1 MCEYTRELEL
11 IKRLIDVADK
21 AVEAQVIEERWSF
34 EGVCHSFAKTVVEY
48 SKAAYDNVL
57 LGNFHAVNM
66 ICRAI
71 LENCVFLEILINH
84 DDVELWKYYL
94 VYSFRAAIHKTGR
107 KSFLNDKRYDC
118 RLDSQQRA
126 SNPLSSFQKD
136 GHLHFEEIVIHHIEE
151 KSIPSFRK
159 ERGANHF
166 EMRSII
172 SKRASSIISK
182 WQGFI
187 ISKRQFCL

>member
-136 GHLHFEEIVIHHIEE
+136 GHLHFEETVIRHIEE
-151 KSIPSFRK
+151 KSIPSFRNGRALSFQNDSFAYDLSMMNLNDSFRND
-159 ERGANHF
+159 RGSA
-166 EMRSII
+166 IL
-172 SKRASSIISK
+172 K
-182 WQGFI
+182 
-187 ISKRQFCL
+187 

>member
-1 MCEYTRELEL
+1 MSIHSNPYQLQDQIL
-11 IKRLIDVADK
+11 DFPIYAPIYIWFSFILWNQLKNYKNRLSFWNDRVSIDFCGCC
-21 AVEAQVIEERWSF
+21 RF
-34 EGVCHSFAKTVVEY
+34 EMTIFFA
-48 SKAAYDNVL
+48 A
-57 LGNFHAVNM
+57 
-66 ICRAI
+66 
-71 LENCVFLEILINH
+71 
-84 DDVELWKYYL
+84 
-94 VYSFRAAIHKTGR
+94 
-107 KSFLNDKRYDC
+107 KSFLNGKRYDC

-182 WQGFI
+182 GYGFI
-187 ISKRQFCL
+187 ISKRQFCLRFIHDESEWLISKW